1 MINISACPICAGNN
15 FTDFLTCKDHTT
27 SGESFSLRKCSSCGF
42 TFTDPKPDEQS
53 IGKYYLSDKYI
64 SHTGG
69 QKNLLDLA
77 YLYARKI
84 ALSDKRAIIERH
96 SSGKTILDFGCG
108 TGEFLKEMKSSGWII
123 TGVEPSL
130 NANEKASQS
139 TGNKIYKSLTEI
151 QESNFD
157 AITLWHV
164 LEHLHDLNGSLKK
177 FHALLKKSGTIF
189 IAVPNLE
196 SYDAQ
201 FYNSFWAG
209 YDVPRHLW
217 HFNQESMKRI
227 LENIGFKLTEIIPM
241 RMDSYYVSLL
251 SESYKN
257 PSQLKVFNLVKA
269 FSRGLHSNLK
279 AKKTTNY
286 SSLIYIAK
294 R

>member
-1 MINISACPICAGNN
+1 MINVSACPICTGNN
-15 FTDFLTCKDHTT
+15 FTDFLTCKDYTT
-27 SGESFSLRKCSSCGF
+27 SGESFMLRRCSACGF

-53 IGKYYLSDKYI
+53 IAKYYLSNKYI
-64 SHTGG
+64 SHSGG
-69 QKNLLDLA
+69 QKNIFDLT
-77 YLYARKI
+77 YRLARKV
-84 ALSDKRAIIERH
+84 ALSSKRAIIEQH
-96 SSGKTILDFGCG
+96 SDGKTILDFGCG
-108 TGEFLKEMKSSGWII
+108 TGEFLKELKSKGWMIA
-123 TGVEPSL
+123 GVEPSQ
-130 NANEKASQS
+130 NANEKASQL
-139 TGNKIYKSLTEI
+139 TNKKIYKSLTEI

-164 LEHLHDLNGSLKK
+164 LEHLHDLNGSLRK
-177 FHALLKKSGTIF
+177 FHALLKESGTIF

-196 SYDAQ
+196 SNDAQ

-217 HFNQESMKRI
+217 HFNQENMKKL
-227 LENIGFKLTEIIPM
+227 LENIGFKLMEVLPM

-257 PSQLKVFNLVKA
+257 PLQLKVINLVKA
-269 FSRGLHSNLK
+269 FGHGLLSNFK

>member
-1 MINISACPICAGNN
+1 MINVSACPICTGHN
-15 FTDFLTCKDHTT
+15 FTDFLTCKDYTT
-27 SGESFSLRKCSSCGF
+27 SGESFMLRRCSACGF

-53 IGKYYLSDKYI
+53 IAKYYLSDKYI
-64 SHTGG
+64 SHSGG
-69 QKNLLDLA
+69 QKNIFDFTYRL
-77 YLYARKI
+77 ARKV
-84 ALSDKRAIIERH
+84 ALSSKRAIIEQH
-96 SSGKTILDFGCG
+96 SDGKTILDFGCG
-108 TGEFLKEMKSSGWII
+108 TGEFLKEMKSNGWVIA
-123 TGVEPSL
+123 GVEPSQ
-130 NANEKASQS
+130 NANEKASQL
-139 TGNKIYKSLTEI
+139 TNKKIYKSLTEI

-164 LEHLHDLNGSLKK
+164 LEHLHDLNGSLRK
-177 FHALLKKSGTIF
+177 FHALLKESGTIF

-217 HFNQESMKRI
+217 HFNRENMKKL
-227 LENIGFKLTEIIPM
+227 LENIGFTLMESRPM

-257 PSQLKVFNLVKA
+257 PRQLKVINLVKA
-269 FSRGLHSNLK
+269 FGRGLLSNFK
-279 AKKTTNY
+279 AKKTTNC

>member
-1 MINISACPICAGNN
+1 MINLSACPVCSGNN
-15 FTDFLTCKDHTT
+15 FTDFLTCKDYTT
-27 SGESFSLRKCSSCGF
+27 SHESFSLRKCSSCGF

-53 IGKYYLSDKYI
+53 IEKYYQSDKYI

-69 QKNLLDLA
+69 QKNLFDLA

-84 ALSDKRAIIERH
+84 ALGNKRRIIEQH
-96 SSGKTILDFGCG
+96 SGGKTILDFGCG
-108 TGEFLKEMKSSGWII
+108 TGEFLKEMKSSGWMIA
-123 TGVEPSL
+123 GVEPSS
-130 NANEKASQS
+130 NANEKASQA
-139 TGNKIYKSLTEI
+139 TNGKIYKSLNEI

-164 LEHLHDLNGSLKK
+164 LEHLHDLNGSLRE
-177 FHALLKKSGTIF
+177 FYALLKKSGTIF
-189 IAVPNLE
+189 IAVPNLR

-201 FYNSFWAG
+201 FYDSYWAG

-217 HFNQESMKRI
+217 HFNQDNMKKL
-227 LENIGFKLTEIIPM
+227 LENIGFKLIEILPM
-241 RMDSYYVSLL
+241 KMDSYYVSLL

-257 PSQLKVFNLVKA
+257 PRQLKIINLVKA
-269 FSRGLHSNLK
+269 FARGLVSNLK
-279 AKKTTNY
+279 AKNTTNY